1 MSKTQ
6 LVSIAL
12 TDYEF
17 GRKLYRMCQP
27 YESCTSQKMR
37 DGWNDAECDEAW
49 ALFADE
55 PRQAVRF
62 SEASVSVSF
71 SF

>member
-6 LVSIAL
+6 PVSIAL